1 MSEPVHFS
9 RIALIGM
16 GLIGLGAFIW
26 ALRHDQFDDMQGNA
40 WRVLL
45 SDDVPTR
52 KGTPDDKLVADA
64 DDRDP
69 RSRV

>member
-1 MSEPVHFS
+1 MSHVLFLVPLS
-9 RIALIGM
+9 IGM